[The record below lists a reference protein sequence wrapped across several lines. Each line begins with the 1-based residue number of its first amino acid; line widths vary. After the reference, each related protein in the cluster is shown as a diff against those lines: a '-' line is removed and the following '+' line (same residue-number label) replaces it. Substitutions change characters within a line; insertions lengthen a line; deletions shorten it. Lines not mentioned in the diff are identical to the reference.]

1 MFLILFNLQGKGT
14 HVSGGFAICKP
25 AEIHTHC
32 LILRP
37 EMWDPITFFLMTW
50 LVANLKD
57 KTSKEVRHACGKW
70 KEGVCSECRGKWR
83 QNQKGELPVAWS
95 SLTERLGLASLL
107 CKSGTWGFQSQL
119 RWEYLSFNNERVQMA
134 CEVQRQHILNPTA
147 SWEDL
152 QVRCKYKQNETRAT
166 LWWKGN
172 SAYEIVGSTQYVSH
186 KAPLWHHKL
195 APKKQVGRITDHWQ
209 LLSIG
214 RAHPLFP
221 KWEITMLCGII
232 WWEDF
237 YLDRS
242 PWPQICDLKSQEQS
256 YPAVRQKSLCLIHMV
271 SLANLLNSKT
281 SQCFCLVW
289 CGNWG
294 DYSKVNPPSAAP
306 QCCVTSL
313 VSAPSLPVP
322 ILLSRR

>member
-1 MFLILFNLQGKGT
+1 MPVENERREFVQSVEAN
-14 HVSGGFAICKP
+14 GGRIRR
-25 AEIHTHC
+25 E
-32 LILRP
+32 
-37 EMWDPITFFLMTW
+37 
-50 LVANLKD
+50 
-57 KTSKEVRHACGKW
+57 
-70 KEGVCSECRGKWR
+70 
-83 QNQKGELPVAWS
+83 S
-95 SLTERLGLASLL
+95 SLLHDLPLQRGWALPLFYA
-107 CKSGTWGFQSQL
+107 KSGTWGFQSQL

-147 SWEDL
+147 SWDDL
-152 QVRCKYKQNETRAT
+152 QVRFKYKRNETRAT

-242 PWPQICDLKSQEQS
+242 PWPQICDLK
-256 YPAVRQKSLCLIHMV
+256 KSGTVL
-271 SLANLLNSKT
+271 S
-281 SQCFCLVW
+281 
-289 CGNWG
+289 
-294 DYSKVNPPSAAP
+294 
-306 QCCVTSL
+306 CC
-313 VSAPSLPVP
+313 
-322 ILLSRR
+322 